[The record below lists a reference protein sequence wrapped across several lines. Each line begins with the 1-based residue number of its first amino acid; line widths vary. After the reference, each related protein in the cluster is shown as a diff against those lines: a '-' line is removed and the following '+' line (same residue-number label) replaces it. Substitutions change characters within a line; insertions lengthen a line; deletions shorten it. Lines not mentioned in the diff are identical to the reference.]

1 MKYYN
6 VDVLPTGET
15 MMVVMRLV
23 MTDGSNDV
31 DNGEESMYTFVF
43 SVRRNGRRTVNLM
56 KGFHSQGVHAL

>member
-1 MKYYN
+1 
-6 VDVLPTGET
+6 
-15 MMVVMRLV
+15 MVMMRLV